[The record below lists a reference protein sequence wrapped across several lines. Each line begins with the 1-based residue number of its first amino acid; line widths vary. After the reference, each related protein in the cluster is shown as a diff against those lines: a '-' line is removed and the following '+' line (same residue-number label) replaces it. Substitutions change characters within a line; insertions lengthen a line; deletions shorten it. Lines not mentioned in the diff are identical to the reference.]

1 MENKRRK
8 IHEELEVVALTEWG
22 EQYSIQTQNYKG
34 LSFNNGELIQKTCI
48 HLNVFN
54 KLLIYSCTSTKLK
67 YTFNPSLNKKK

>member
-34 LSFNNGELIQKTCI
+34 LSFNNGELIQKAETIEEFLEIGKEGKPC
-48 HLNVFN
+48 
-54 KLLIYSCTSTKLK
+54 LIQLK
-67 YTFNPSLNKKK
+67 EH